1 MKVRFTLTNSK
12 LLTAC
17 ISKSTYEYIYNRW
30 KAGQNIEFGHKRT
43 ILNSEIEEI
52 EVLDDEE

>member
-1 MKVRFTLTNSK
+1 MKVRFTLANSK
-12 LLTAC
+12 PLTTC

-30 KAGQNIEFGHKRT
+30 KAGQDVELGHKRT

-52 EVLDDEE
+52 EVLENEE